1 MNVLGRSPGRR
12 VRALQVLT
20 LMLGMSGS
28 VAFAQSDELPSNE
41 PKAAEAKAPQG
52 AEPEQQTKAQ
62 QVAEAAPPPTA
73 ADAQPAA
80 PAKPALSAEL
90 AKPAPAAMSA
100 ELAKPGPRPAPAAM
114 SAELAKPVPQAPAA
128 VPAEIPAPAP
138 VMEQQ
143 PQVAQTLLVQPV
155 QQGPR
160 TIRNL
165 VVPHFTGPSTRV
177 RTAVLGTLAD
187 HAEVEVVSIDDVT
200 FAARRLQ
207 ADPNTPE
214 GREKLSR
221 ELGIDAWLDGEVTE
235 STAQLTL
242 TAGDGTVL
250 QEVNVETEDV
260 KHLDALTGE
269 RMWAVLGPS
278 LSVQEAYRRAL
289 LAEYDRAR
297 AKYEARMYEQQR
309 QVTLAH
315 QARAH
320 RAFILRAQF
329 SLAQRKQAALSAEL
343 THQTQLGKAEL
354 AREAEMARQAELA
367 RQAEIAHKA
376 ELARQAELARKAEI
390 ARKAEAAKAAE
401 LARKAEIA
409 RKAEAAKAAEQAR
422 KAEAKAAAAAKK
434 AELAQKAEDAKTRKS
449 EAAEQAKNRRLA
461 AAQAAADKKAKVKQ
475 DRELA
480 KRKAAK
486 KRGLGNTGLT
496 NTGAQRVQQAKAQ
509 AKKQKARAKQ
519 ATSDREESPRRGKG
533 RTSAAVGGKTEA
545 DLLSRQ

>member
-1 MNVLGRSPGRR
+1 M
-12 VRALQVLT
+12 
-20 LMLGMSGS
+20 
-28 VAFAQSDELPSNE
+28 
-41 PKAAEAKAPQG
+41 
-52 AEPEQQTKAQ
+52 
-62 QVAEAAPPPTA
+62 
-73 ADAQPAA
+73 
-80 PAKPALSAEL
+80 
-90 AKPAPAAMSA
+90 AAMSA
-100 ELAKPGPRPAPAAM
+100 ELAKPLPKPEQPAQAPVEAAAPAPAI
-114 SAELAKPVPQAPAA
+114 EQQPVAQAQAA
-128 VPAEIPAPAP
+128 PAPAI
-138 VMEQQ
+138 EQQ
-143 PQVAQTLLVQPV
+143 PVAQAQLVQAPV
-155 QQGPR
+155 QSGPR

-165 VVPHFTGPSTRV
+165 VVPHFAGPATSRV
-177 RTAVLGTLAD
+177 RSAVLSTLAD
-187 HAEVEVVSIDDVT
+187 HPEVEVVSIDDVT

-221 ELGIDAWLDGEVTE
+221 ELGIDAWLDGDVTE
-235 STAQLTL
+235 SASQLTL
-242 TAGDGTVL
+242 TVGDGTVL

-297 AKYEARMYEQQR
+297 HKYEARMYAQQR

-315 QARAH
+315 EARAH

-329 SLAQRKQAALSAEL
+329 SLAQRKQAALSASL
-343 THQTQLGKAEL
+343 SHQAELGKAEL

-401 LARKAEIA
+401 LARKAGIA
-409 RKAEAAKAAEQAR
+409 RRAEAAKAAEQAR

-434 AELAQKAEDAKTRKS
+434 AELAQKAEDAKARKS
-449 EAAEQAKNRRLA
+449 EAAELAKNRRLA
-461 AAQAAADKKAKVKQ
+461 AAQAAADKKAKVKE

-486 KRGLGNTGLT
+486 RGLGSTGLT
-496 NTGAQRVQQAKAQ
+496 NTGAQRVQQAKAL
-509 AKKQKARAKQ
+509 AKKHKKARAKQ
-519 ATSDREESPRRGKG
+519 ARSDREESPRRGKG

-545 DLLSRQ
+545 ELLSRQ